1 MPPKKSYT
9 SSSERMIHKVAVFH
23 DLFDS
28 LELKVRT
35 AVAMS
40 FSDTVSAEPREI
52 SASASCCCRTSG
64 SAPFSSHSLLIKAS
78 RRRDSASYVRKLIVQ
93 SEVQTSHAHRF
104 LNSVDIASQL
114 VMCCFVLI
122 GLRFKG
128 VNMYMALLQLPF
140 LYGQQLYQVARSS
153 RSVGSETGFR

>member
-52 SASASCCCRTSG
+52 SASASCCC
-64 SAPFSSHSLLIKAS
+64 SASNNAPISSQFFVRRAS
-78 RRRDSASYVRKLIVQ
+78 RFRNSPSYMTGV
-93 SEVQTSHAHRF
+93 
-104 LNSVDIASQL
+104 SQL
-114 VMCCFVLI
+114 SHE
-122 GLRFKG
+122 GLHTH
-128 VNMYMALLQLPF
+128 LLF
-140 LYGQQLYQVARSS
+140 
-153 RSVGSETGFR
+153 